1 MPGLKHRL
9 FQSIPLHRLFIAGSV
24 ALPALVLLIA
34 LLLANQTVQNG
45 ITNKA
50 VVHEAGMH
58 TRLQHVFSLLQDGE
72 TGQRGYL
79 ITGQERFLRPYENS
93 QRHVAREMAA
103 LVDLSGDNAAEQQ
116 SMQQLQ
122 NLTRVK
128 MGELAATIATR
139 RAGKAAEAAAMV
151 SNGRGLALMDEIRSV
166 TAHIQAIQAGEL
178 KSRMDLREAG
188 YRRTSWFVG
197 VLLAAL
203 IAFIAFSAV
212 SAAVNYRARER
223 VLSEVRQLTEQL
235 SAEKARLLQTV
246 NELNGARHAAVEA
259 NKAKSEF
266 LASMSHELRTPLNAI
281 LGFSEIIKE
290 ETFGPVGLHKY
301 VDYAADVHSS
311 GRHLLDLI
319 NDILDLSKIDAG
331 KVELHEEE
339 LSMAHVMDDS
349 LSLVRERALRGGVAL
364 VEEQGAE
371 GLPAVWAD
379 RRLLKQILLN
389 LLSNA
394 IKFTPAGG
402 TVTTSLFADASGMGF
417 IVRDTGIGMTEEDMQ
432 KAMSLYGQVDSRVS
446 RKHRGTGL
454 GLPISLS
461 LAKLHGGDLIV
472 QSAPDKG
479 TTMTLRLPL
488 SRRRDPDAGR
498 RAA

>member
-1 MPGLKHRL
+1 VKPDSIGSSLA
-9 FQSIPLHRLFIAGSV
+9 QSSIIKQIIHGSE
-24 ALPALVLLIA
+24 
-34 LLLANQTVQNG
+34 
-45 ITNKA
+45 A
-50 VVHEAGMH
+50 VVGWTPGYIDQQPRIAAA
-58 TRLQHVFSLLQDGE
+58 RSV
-72 TGQRGYL
+72 RGYPL
-79 ITGQERFLRPYENS
+79 MVTVTATTETILAEWRRQVVIVAGVTTSAIIAYGFLFATLAWHAR
-93 QRHVAREMAA
+93 RREMIA
-103 LVDLSGDNAAEQQ
+103 Q
-116 SMQQLQ
+116 
-122 NLTRVK
+122 
-128 MGELAATIATR
+128 ELRESEARLAVA
-139 RAGKAAEAAAMV
+139 KDAAEA
-151 SNGRGLALMDEIRSV
+151 SN
-166 TAHIQAIQAGEL
+166 H
-178 KSRMDLREAG
+178 
-188 YRRTSWFVG
+188 
-197 VLLAAL
+197 
-203 IAFIAFSAV
+203 
-212 SAAVNYRARER
+212 
-223 VLSEVRQLTEQL
+223 
-235 SAEKARLLQTV
+235 
-246 NELNGARHAAVEA
+246 
-259 NKAKSEF
+259 AKSEF

>member
-9 FQSIPLHRLFIAGSV
+9 FQSIPLTRLIVTGS
-24 ALPALVLLIA
+24 AILPLLLLLIA
-34 LLLANQTVQNG
+34 LVLARQTAQNG
-45 ITNKA
+45 VANAAIG
-50 VVHEAGMH
+50 HEAAMRA
-58 TRLQHVFSLLQDGE
+58 RLQHVFLLLQEAE
-72 TGQRGYL
+72 TGSRGFL
-79 ITGQERFLRPYENS
+79 ITGQERFLEPYTDASRKVRP
-93 QRHVAREMAA
+93 EMDA
-103 LVDLSGDNAAEQQ
+103 LIDLSGDNV
-116 SMQQLQ
+116 L
-122 NLTRVK
+122 
-128 MGELAATIATR
+128 ELAKMHSLRGQIVQKMRGIDHTVKLR
-139 RAGKAAEAAAMV
+139 RAGKTADAFAAV
-151 SNGRGLALMDEIRSV
+151 SSGVGKTRMDAIRRTTAEIQV
-166 TAHIQAIQAGEL
+166 IQGKDL
-178 KSRMDLREAG
+178 KQQLDLREAG
-188 YRRTSWFVG
+188 YRRTELSVG
-197 VLLAAL
+197 VLLAV
-203 IAFIAFSAV
+203 ITVFIAFSAMSALV
-212 SAAVNYRARER
+212 SYRARER
-223 VLSEVRQLTEQL
+223 VLKEVRQLTEQL

-246 NELNGARHAAVEA
+246 NELNAARHGAVEA

-339 LSMAHVMDDS
+339 LSLAHVMDDS
-349 LSLVRERALRGGVAL
+349 LSLVRERALRGGVTL
-364 VEEQGAE
+364 VEKQAAPE
-371 GLPAVWAD
+371 LPAVWAD

-402 TVTTSLFADASGMGF
+402 TVTTGLFADAAGIGF
-417 IVRDTGIGMTEEDMQ
+417 SVRDTGIGMTQEDVQ
-432 KAMSLYGQVDSRVS
+432 KAMSPYGQIDSQVS
-446 RKHRGTGL
+446 RKHKGTGL

-461 LAKLHGGDLIV
+461 LAKLHGGDLLV
-472 QSAPDKG
+472 ESAPDKG

-488 SRRRDPDAGR
+488 SRRRDPEAGCQ
-498 RAA
+498 AA